1 MIQAGSGK
9 REAGSGQREAGLRA
23 AGSGFRASGDKRP
36 ATVIRYLPHMATI
49 CRGCG
54 HEASAEALFCPECG
68 RSLRVEQHS
77 PRRTEPLRHR
87 ERAGFVPSI
96 GTGGDGESFRPRPA
110 AQIAHRPLSFPSPIG
125 AAMTIGGAILVLVGA
140 IILRL
145 PDDPLTV
152 FGYAGGRWLSL
163 GCGVLIVVCA
173 LAGYSS
179 PSRFMRWSI
188 ALVAIA
194 AGAVAIIDSGR
205 LVGRPRGA
213 GFGLTLV
220 GAVIAVGGTMLR
232 QER

>member
-1 MIQAGSGK
+1 MASTVASRQTASQRVGAERRSAAILIARLRNFTRLSDMLDAQTVLHLVGEFFSLVARIVRANGGQVIATHNDSLVAVFPAGAPALQAQQ
-9 REAGSGQREAGLRA
+9 A
-23 AGSGFRASGDKRP
+23 
-36 ATVIRYLPHMATI
+36 V
-49 CRGCG
+49 
-54 HEASAEALFCPECG
+54 
-68 RSLRVEQHS
+68 
-77 PRRTEPLRHR
+77 
-87 ERAGFVPSI
+87 RAGQEIQVGFAAFAESWESGYGLHTAVAL
-96 GTGGDGESFRPRPA
+96 GAHVGE
-110 AQIAHRPLSFPSPIG
+110 
-125 AAMTIGGAILVLVGA
+125 
-140 IILRL
+140 
-145 PDDPLTV
+145 TV